1 MTVGPQADEPAAEE
15 SAAPES
21 QAEDEHTAD
30 EPLDACSLHT
40 LRKRGRLKAFLGL
53 DAAQTQGGP

>member
-1 MTVGPQADEPAAEE
+1 MTVGPQADEPAA
-15 SAAPES
+15 PEP
-21 QAEDEHTAD
+21 QAQNEHAAD
-30 EPLDACSLHT
+30 EPLEGFSLHT